1 MELLLHNGHGTQSR
15 VFIIFV
21 AFFPS
26 VEDFTER
33 WVDSKAKSDYGKFT
47 LSAGD
52 FYGDAELDKG
62 KSLITI
68 LHIFHGIYEL

>member
-1 MELLLHNGHGTQSR
+1 MELLLHNGHDGTQSR
-15 VFIIFV
+15 VFIILSL
-21 AFFPS
+21 FFPS

-68 LHIFHGIYEL
+68 LRGGVYEL